1 MSPLSVNLYLAA
13 TFLILSTRVDA
24 TSLGAKHA
32 RIIGG
37 EESNVGEYTFSAAIY
52 VQTNDSK
59 FFCGGSLLNH
69 DWIITSGNCVYN
81 AVLFTIQLG
90 SVYLNGENGN
100 RQTVATSDYVLHP
113 QFNPDTIENDIGL
126 IKLRMSITFTQYIQ
140 PIYFPTND
148 LQDGQSVTSVGWGQT
163 SDYDSE
169 LSNYLSYVSTS
180 VLSNAECRIFYGNQ
194 ITDNMVCVEG
204 NYNEGICNGD
214 NGSPLIEPYMNRYHM
229 LGGIASFISGNGCE
243 STDPSGY
250 TRTFPYNEWIRNV
263 TKTVI

>member
-1 MSPLSVNLYLAA
+1 L
-13 TFLILSTRVDA
+13 T
-24 TSLGAKHA
+24 A

-126 IKLRMSITFTQYIQ
+126 IKLRMSITFTRKCI
-140 PIYFPTND
+140 
-148 LQDGQSVTSVGWGQT
+148 
-163 SDYDSE
+163 
-169 LSNYLSYVSTS
+169 
-180 VLSNAECRIFYGNQ
+180 
-194 ITDNMVCVEG
+194 
-204 NYNEGICNGD
+204 
-214 NGSPLIEPYMNRYHM
+214 
-229 LGGIASFISGNGCE
+229 
-243 STDPSGY
+243 
-250 TRTFPYNEWIRNV
+250 
-263 TKTVI
+263 K